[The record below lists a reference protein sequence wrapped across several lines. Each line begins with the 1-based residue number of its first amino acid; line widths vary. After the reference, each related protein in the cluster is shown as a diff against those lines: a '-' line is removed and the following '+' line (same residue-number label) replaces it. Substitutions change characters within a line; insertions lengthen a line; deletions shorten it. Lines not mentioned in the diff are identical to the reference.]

1 MATLN
6 FLVDGFYK
14 KQRDVKL
21 IHFKK
26 SIIFIFIL
34 SNVLI
39 AHAETPEQQALD
51 AVQKNYENVLTF
63 EAEFSQKSYVKMMD
77 KTQDAK
83 GTVTIKKP
91 GKMKW
96 TYGAPDTQVL
106 ISNGKTLWHYV
117 SDEEQVTKVPIES
130 IYSSNTPALFLAGK
144 GKLTQAFNVE
154 SVSLDKNPISITLT
168 PKEDDQALTRL
179 QLFAN
184 KKNYQITG
192 STVYDKLGNRTEIRF
207 TQIKTNRDIPE
218 KTFQFQAPP
227 NVEVLDYT
235 KNP

>member
-1 MATLN
+1 M
-6 FLVDGFYK
+6 
-14 KQRDVKL
+14 
-21 IHFKK
+21 IHFIK
-26 SIIFIFIL
+26 SIIFFCIFL
-34 SNVLI
+34 SVQTVQ
-39 AHAETPEQQALD
+39 AETPEQKALD
-51 AVQKNYENVLTF
+51 AVQKNYEKVLTF
-63 EAEFSQKSYVKMMD
+63 EAEFIQKSYVKMMD

-83 GTVTIKKP
+83 GTVSIKKP

-117 SDEEQVTKVPIES
+117 EDEEQVTKVPIES

-144 GKLTQAFNVE
+144 GKLTQTFNIE
-154 SVSLDKNPISITLT
+154 SVSLETNPISITLT
-168 PKEDDQALTRL
+168 PREDDQALTRL

-192 STVYDKLGNRTEIRF
+192 STVYDKLGNKTEIHF
-207 TQIKTNRDIPE
+207 SKIKTNTEIPE

-227 NVEVLDYT
+227 DIEVLDYT

>member
-1 MATLN
+1 
-6 FLVDGFYK
+6 
-14 KQRDVKL
+14 
-21 IHFKK
+21 
-26 SIIFIFIL
+26 
-34 SNVLI
+34 
-39 AHAETPEQQALD
+39 
-51 AVQKNYENVLTF
+51 
-63 EAEFSQKSYVKMMD
+63 MMN

-83 GTVTIKKP
+83 GTVFIKKP

-96 TYGAPDTQVL
+96 TYGTPDTQVL

-117 SDEEQVTKVPIES
+117 VEEEQVTKVPIES

-144 GKLTQAFNVE
+144 GKLIQTFKVE
-154 SVSLDKNPISITLT
+154 SVSLETNPISITLI

-192 STVYDKLGNRTEIRF
+192 STVYDKLGNKTEIHF
-207 TQIKTNRDIPE
+207 SKIKTNRDIPE
-218 KTFQFQAPP
+218 KTFQFQVPP
-227 NVEVLDYT
+227 DVEVLDYT

>member
-1 MATLN
+1 M
-6 FLVDGFYK
+6 
-14 KQRDVKL
+14 
-21 IHFKK
+21 IHFIK
-26 SIIFIFIL
+26 SIIFFCIFL
-34 SNVLI
+34 SVQTVQ
-39 AHAETPEQQALD
+39 AETPEQKALD
-51 AVQKNYENVLTF
+51 AVQKNYEKVLTF
-63 EAEFSQKSYVKMMD
+63 EAEFIQKSYVKMMD

-83 GTVTIKKP
+83 GTVSIKKP

-117 SDEEQVTKVPIES
+117 EDEEQVTKVPIES

-144 GKLTQAFNVE
+144 GKLTQTFNIE
-154 SVSLDKNPISITLT
+154 SVSLETNPISITLT
-168 PKEDDQALTRL
+168 PREDDQALTRL

-192 STVYDKLGNRTEIRF
+192 STVYDKLGNKTEIHF
-207 TQIKTNRDIPE
+207 SKIKTNTEIPE

-227 NVEVLDYT
+227 DVEVLDYT